1 MKQLLEIFTDSLED
15 NIYASMVFS
24 PLKVTFLVDHDDDLI
39 QKAKYT
45 AVFLENK
52 CQGMNVEIVE
62 IDFSSIFVIDE
73 KLHQIIKDVDCID
86 ITGGEDRIKVPL
98 LKYAIE
104 HQIQCS
110 YLDIEN
116 ENIIL
121 LNNDNQNT
129 YWTISFDKL
138 DIEQILYL
146 AGATSFVGNQD
157 FHKIINNSFI
167 DQVVVLALKDANRWK
182 RFSRYISYINAKYSN
197 YYGDIDAPRSIKLD
211 GRKIKADISMFNT
224 LAKIG
229 ALINLEIYDDRICF
243 NYYDETIE
251 NLINQQGSFLEVY
264 TYLQLYNSKQFD
276 EIKIN
281 TIIDWDK
288 DDENKIINEVDVI
301 ARIGRKLYFISCKTS
316 ELKTEYLN
324 EIYVITK
331 RFGLKESFPVIVTT
345 TDIDERTSLIYE
357 RARKLDCIII
367 DKDDIKKGNLVSK
380 LLSVY

>member
-1 MKQLLEIFTDSLED
+1 
-15 NIYASMVFS
+15 
-24 PLKVTFLVDHDDDLI
+24 
-39 QKAKYT
+39 
-45 AVFLENK
+45 
-52 CQGMNVEIVE
+52 
-62 IDFSSIFVIDE
+62 
-73 KLHQIIKDVDCID
+73 
-86 ITGGEDRIKVPL
+86 
-98 LKYAIE
+98 
-104 HQIQCS
+104 
-110 YLDIEN
+110 
-116 ENIIL
+116 
-121 LNNDNQNT
+121 
-129 YWTISFDKL
+129 
-138 DIEQILYL
+138 
-146 AGATSFVGNQD
+146 
-157 FHKIINNSFI
+157 
-167 DQVVVLALKDANRWK
+167 
-182 RFSRYISYINAKYSN
+182 
-197 YYGDIDAPRSIKLD
+197 
-211 GRKIKADISMFNT
+211 MFNI

-301 ARIGRKLYFISCKTS
+301 ARIDRKLYFISCKTS

-367 DKDDIKKGNLVSK
+367 DKDDIKKGNLVAK

>member
-1 MKQLLEIFTDSLED
+1 
-15 NIYASMVFS
+15 
-24 PLKVTFLVDHDDDLI
+24 
-39 QKAKYT
+39 
-45 AVFLENK
+45 
-52 CQGMNVEIVE
+52 
-62 IDFSSIFVIDE
+62 
-73 KLHQIIKDVDCID
+73 
-86 ITGGEDRIKVPL
+86 
-98 LKYAIE
+98 
-104 HQIQCS
+104 
-110 YLDIEN
+110 
-116 ENIIL
+116 
-121 LNNDNQNT
+121 
-129 YWTISFDKL
+129 
-138 DIEQILYL
+138 
-146 AGATSFVGNQD
+146 
-157 FHKIINNSFI
+157 
-167 DQVVVLALKDANRWK
+167 
-182 RFSRYISYINAKYSN
+182 
-197 YYGDIDAPRSIKLD
+197 
-211 GRKIKADISMFNT
+211 MFNT

-229 ALINLEIYDDRICF
+229 ALINLEIYDERICF

-264 TYLQLYNSKQFD
+264 TYLQIYNSKQFD

>member
-1 MKQLLEIFTDSLED
+1 
-15 NIYASMVFS
+15 
-24 PLKVTFLVDHDDDLI
+24 
-39 QKAKYT
+39 
-45 AVFLENK
+45 
-52 CQGMNVEIVE
+52 
-62 IDFSSIFVIDE
+62 
-73 KLHQIIKDVDCID
+73 
-86 ITGGEDRIKVPL
+86 
-98 LKYAIE
+98 
-104 HQIQCS
+104 
-110 YLDIEN
+110 
-116 ENIIL
+116 
-121 LNNDNQNT
+121 
-129 YWTISFDKL
+129 
-138 DIEQILYL
+138 
-146 AGATSFVGNQD
+146 
-157 FHKIINNSFI
+157 
-167 DQVVVLALKDANRWK
+167 
-182 RFSRYISYINAKYSN
+182 
-197 YYGDIDAPRSIKLD
+197 KLD